1 MEEGDFTD
9 IDAYKKIFDK
19 HNGVIKLSDFTA
31 KGFHNTEL
39 NKLIEK
45 GFVEKIKTGY
55 YEWIDGD
62 IVSDA
67 VVIGKLFPE
76 GVVCL
81 DSALFLYGYTQRT
94 PSAWHVAVSKNK
106 KKSKYKIN
114 YPPMQFYFL
123 IDDYMEIGISA
134 IMFEGHPL
142 KIFDRD
148 RTICDVIR
156 YELKMDKEVFNYAI
170 NTYVIDPKKNIRNL
184 LDYAEMMNIKN
195 KVSRIIGMWM

>member
-94 PSAWHVAVSKNK
+94 PYTWHVAVSKNK

-114 YPPMQFYFL
+114 YPRMQFYFL
-123 IDDYMEIGISA
+123 IDDYMEIGISE
-134 IMFEGHPL
+134 IMFEGHPM

-156 YELKMDKEVFNYAI
+156 YELKMDKEVFNYAVM
-170 NTYVIDPKKNIRNL
+170 TYVNDSKKNIRNL
-184 LDYAEMMNIKN
+184 LDYAEKMNIKN

>member
-1 MEEGDFTD
+1 LKEGDFTD
-9 IDAYKKIFDK
+9 VEAYKKIFDK
-19 HNGVIKLSDFTA
+19 YNGIIKLSDFTA
-31 KGFHNTEL
+31 GGFHNTEL

-45 GFVEKIKTGY
+45 GLVEKIKTGY

-67 VVIGKLFPE
+67 VVIEKLFPE

-114 YPPMQFYFL
+114 YPPMHFYFL
-123 IDDYMEIGISA
+123 IDDYMELGLSE
-134 IMFEGHPL
+134 IMFEGHHM

-170 NTYVIDPKKNIRNL
+170 MTYVKDSEKNIRNL
-184 LDYAEMMNIKN
+184 LDYAEKMNIKI

>member
-1 MEEGDFTD
+1 MKEGDFTD
-9 IDAYKKIFDK
+9 IEAYKRVFDK
-19 HNGVIKLSDFTA
+19 HNGIIKLSDFTTS
-31 KGFHNTEL
+31 GFHNTEL

-45 GFVEKIKTGY
+45 GLVEKIKTGY
-55 YEWIDGD
+55 YVWIDGD

-67 VVIGKLFPE
+67 VVIEKLFPE

-123 IDDYMEIGISA
+123 IDDYMELGLSEIT
-134 IMFEGHPL
+134 FEGHRM

-170 NTYVIDPKKNIRNL
+170 MIYVKDSKKNIQNL
-184 LDYAEMMNIKN
+184 LDYAEKLNIKN
-195 KVSRIIGMWM
+195 KVNRIIGMWM

>member
-1 MEEGDFTD
+1 MKEGDFTD

-31 KGFHNTEL
+31 NGFHNTEL
-39 NKLIEK
+39 YKLIEK
-45 GFVEKIKTGY
+45 GLVEKIKTGY
-55 YEWIDGD
+55 YEWIGGD

-114 YPPMQFYFL
+114 YPRMQFYFL
-123 IDDYMEIGISA
+123 IDDYMEIGISET
-134 IMFEGHPL
+134 MYEGHHL

-170 NTYVIDPKKNIRNL
+170 RTYVKDPKKNIQNL
-184 LDYAEMMNIKN
+184 LDYAEKMNIKN

>member
-1 MEEGDFTD
+1 MKEGDFTD
-9 IDAYKKIFDK
+9 VDAYKKIFDK
-19 HNGVIKLSDFTA
+19 HKGIIKLSDFTA
-31 KGFHNTEL
+31 CGFHNTEL

-45 GFVEKIKTGY
+45 GYVEKIKTGY

-81 DSALFLYGYTQRT
+81 DSALFLYGYTLKT

-123 IDDYMEIGISA
+123 IDNYMELGLSE
-134 IMFEGHPL
+134 IMFEGHL
-142 KIFDRD
+142 MKIFDRD
-148 RTICDVIR
+148 RTICDIIR

-170 NTYVIDPKKNIRNL
+170 MTYVKDPKKNIRNL
-184 LDYAEMMNIKN
+184 LDYAEKMNIKN

>member
-1 MEEGDFTD
+1 MKEGDFTD
-9 IDAYKKIFDK
+9 VEAYKKVFDK
-19 HNGVIKLSDFTA
+19 HNGIIKLSDFTA
-31 KGFHNTEL
+31 AGFHNTEL

-45 GFVEKIKTGY
+45 GLVEKIKTGY

-114 YPPMQFYFL
+114 NPPMHIYFL
-123 IDDYMEIGISA
+123 IDGYMELGLSE
-134 IMFEGHPL
+134 IMFEGHHM

-156 YELKMDKEVFNYAI
+156 YEFKMDKEVFNYAI
-170 NTYVIDPKKNIRNL
+170 MTYVKDSKKNIRNL
-184 LDYAEMMNIKN
+184 LDYAETMNIKN

>member
-1 MEEGDFTD
+1 M
-9 IDAYKKIFDK
+9 
-19 HNGVIKLSDFTA
+19 
-31 KGFHNTEL
+31 
-39 NKLIEK
+39 IEK
-45 GFVEKIKTGY
+45 GLVEKIKTGY

-114 YPPMQFYFL
+114 YPRMQFYFL
-123 IDDYMEIGISA
+123 IDNYMEIGISE
-134 IMFEGHPL
+134 IMFEGHHL

-170 NTYVIDPKKNIRNL
+170 MTYVKDSKKNIRNL
-184 LDYAEMMNIKN
+184 LDYAEKMNIKN